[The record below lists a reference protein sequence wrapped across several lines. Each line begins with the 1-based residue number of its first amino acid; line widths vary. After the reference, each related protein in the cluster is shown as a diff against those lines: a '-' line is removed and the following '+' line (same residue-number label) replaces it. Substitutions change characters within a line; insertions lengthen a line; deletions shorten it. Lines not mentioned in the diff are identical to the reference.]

1 VLKQISDK
9 VSPIVAEVMK
19 ERGASLAIPR
29 AAALQFA
36 PAMDATT
43 EVLTRLDKA
52 LPRVSTTPPAN

>member
-1 VLKQISDK
+1 
-9 VSPIVAEVMK
+9 M
-19 ERGASLAIPR
+19 AIPR